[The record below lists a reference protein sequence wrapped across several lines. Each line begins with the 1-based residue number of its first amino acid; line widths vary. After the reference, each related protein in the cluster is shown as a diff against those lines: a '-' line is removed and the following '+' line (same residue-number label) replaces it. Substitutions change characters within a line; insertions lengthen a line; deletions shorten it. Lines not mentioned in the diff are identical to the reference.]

1 MYFITWHQL
10 LWKFCDNLLC
20 SNTITNFL
28 SWRNTYPLI
37 GSNTEE
43 RNPTVAQRSSY
54 YPIACEMWDLG
65 LKLVF
70 KEKNYGQFRKMMYLP
85 AIRFMFWTKRI
96 YCVLQ
101 LQLKGYHTKK
111 KKKGFQISNALSN
124 FLTKHAFH
132 IWTRKH
138 GSESIT
144 NFKIFVPNYF
154 TIFLQT
160 IDMILTFFK

>member
-20 SNTITNFL
+20 ANTITNFL

-101 LQLKGYHTKK
+101 LQLKGYHTKTQKTKKTK
-111 KKKGFQISNALSN
+111 KKNGSKSITRFQI
-124 FLTKHAFH
+124 FLPNTHF
-132 IWTRKH
+132 
-138 GSESIT
+138 
-144 NFKIFVPNYF
+144 IFEPENTVPN
-154 TIFLQT
+154 Q
-160 IDMILTFFK
+160 